1 MNYFSET
8 KEIKDVCVLGEDS
21 RFWSAPNLS
30 ELLETIL
37 VQMENNPHRMGIY
50 GESKLDCRI
59 SLNDVAF
66 IYESP
71 RIIENKLYVDVKL
84 MDTPKGRLIIDIL
97 TEYCGCILSKNNITT
112 QRRVVDIPS
121 EVYRITLVGIGTL
134 DSDNSVKDYMLSYLN
149 FVSVPF
155 KDAQT
160 TALGT

>member
-1 MNYFSET
+1 MKYFSET

-97 TEYCGCILSKNNITT
+97 TEYILSKYNITT
-112 QRRVVDIPS
+112 QRCVVDIPS

-134 DSDNSVKDYMLSYLN
+134 DSDNSVKDYILSYLN
-149 FVSVPF
+149 FASVASLN
-155 KDAQT
+155 AQHT
-160 TALGT
+160 TLGT